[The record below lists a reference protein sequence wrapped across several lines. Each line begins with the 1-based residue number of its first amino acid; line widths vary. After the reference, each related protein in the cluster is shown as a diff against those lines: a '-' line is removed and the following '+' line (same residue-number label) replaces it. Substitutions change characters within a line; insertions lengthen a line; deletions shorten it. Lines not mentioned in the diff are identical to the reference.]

1 MGMLPQRKSLSE
13 ANRLYHQAYKQSPQQ
28 SASTRWAALMST
40 NPTRMAGKWPMTVLG
55 VVLGTF
61 LLSSCASLAPV
72 GNTPETASKMPAYPS
87 NYGVAVTER
96 TISQRLLDRSIAH
109 TASVNI
115 KALDPALANDSRISI
130 DSFYSEVLLSG
141 EVPTEALKT
150 QIAAI
155 VRSMPD
161 VRQVYDEMTVG
172 PNRGYSSTV
181 QDGYITS
188 KVMAKVLANKEV
200 KTSQVKVVTNNGVVF
215 IMGRMTPTQQSHVID
230 IANQTVGITELV
242 LLTTLVNDNGEVLTE
257 QDVMQEQNLEA
268 PTVNGLETVSPAS
281 TSNRRSVPINQAT
294 DAASATP
301 NPNIQPAPNQGSD
314 SSNGSGYID
323 LYQDQV
329 AN

>member
-1 MGMLPQRKSLSE
+1 MSMLLQRKALSE
-13 ANRLYHQAYKQSPQQ
+13 ASQLHKQSRQQ
-28 SASTRWAALMST
+28 TLSAPSRLSAI
-40 NPTRMAGKWPMTVLG
+40 MAGKLPIALALLG
-55 VVLGTF
+55 ALG
-61 LLSSCASLAPV
+61 LSSCASLTPV
-72 GNTPETASKMPAYPS
+72 GNTPEATSNAPAYPS

-109 TASVNI
+109 TANVNI

-150 QIAAI
+150 QIAAL

-188 KVMAKVLANKEV
+188 KVMAKVLANKDV
-200 KTSQVKVVTNNGVVF
+200 KSSQVKIVTNNGVVF
-215 IMGRMTPTQQSHVID
+215 IMGRMTPTQQSHLID

-268 PTVNGLETVSPAS
+268 PAVNELESVSPAS
-281 TSNRRSVPINQAT
+281 TSNRRSVPINQA
-294 DAASATP
+294 AAVTSTETGEGSAP
-301 NPNIQPAPNQGSD
+301 NTVNQPAPNQGSD
-314 SSNGSGYID
+314 ISGGSSYID